1 MDARQRWNRI
11 VDLHKQYYKT
21 PETTIQN
28 VWENICVEILGFS
41 RLEGEVERH
50 RSIYL
55 GSTERVIP
63 DIIVKDSNKDLFVI
77 ELKLHNAIFEDSMRR
92 QLFSYLKQ
100 LKVNVGVLVCEKLY
114 IYSYDYSKQDSEQL
128 FVEIPFEKDL
138 PEGIKFVDIF
148 NKKEFAEEL
157 VHKYAYDK
165 NKFAL
170 NVREISEQLTVEFLH
185 SLVRD
190 HFSRTYSDEE
200 IEAVLG
206 NAVIQICEKTV
217 VAEPEMPA
225 VDPPIYTVDKMDK
238 MDKEKAYFL
247 LRKNLVSITKPFT
260 YASLNK
266 NGAIYWANPSTAVL
280 KKDWWIVLND
290 SKKGELHYLMIPKN
304 QFTEKDFK
312 IRKDKNAIDFQVTY
326 GSKNFF
332 DSRSQISFVQFHKGT
347 IKY

>member
-1 MDARQRWNRI
+1 
-11 VDLHKQYYKT
+11 
-21 PETTIQN
+21 
-28 VWENICVEILGFS
+28 
-41 RLEGEVERH
+41 
-50 RSIYL
+50 
-55 GSTERVIP
+55 
-63 DIIVKDSNKDLFVI
+63 
-77 ELKLHNAIFEDSMRR
+77 
-92 QLFSYLKQ
+92 
-100 LKVNVGVLVCEKLY
+100 
-114 IYSYDYSKQDSEQL
+114 
-128 FVEIPFEKDL
+128 
-138 PEGIKFVDIF
+138 
-148 NKKEFAEEL
+148 
-157 VHKYAYDK
+157 
-165 NKFAL
+165 
-170 NVREISEQLTVEFLH
+170 
-185 SLVRD
+185 
-190 HFSRTYSDEE
+190 
-200 IEAVLG
+200 VLG
-206 NAVIQICEKTV
+206 NTVIQICEKTV
-217 VAEPEMPA
+217 VAEPEMPV
-225 VDPPIYTVDKMDK
+225 VDPPIYTDK